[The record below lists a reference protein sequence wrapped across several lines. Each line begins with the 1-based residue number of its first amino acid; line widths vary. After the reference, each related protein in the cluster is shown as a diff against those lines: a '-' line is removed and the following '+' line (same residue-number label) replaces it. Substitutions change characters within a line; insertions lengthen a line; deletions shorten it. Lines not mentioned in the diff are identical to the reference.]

1 LLNELPDLLRRAL
14 RDHED
19 LDGVDFDL
27 FVVDEYQ
34 DLNACELEILR
45 TLAARGISV
54 VAIGDDDQ
62 SIYSFRKAHPAGIR
76 RFLDEFAGARNYVIS
91 VCQRLPT
98 RIAQWAQHVIAGDV
112 QRAKPPIQCRPGAAE
127 GTAALLNFGSE
138 ITEARGVA
146 NLIVWLRDT
155 EQVPLSEILLLCR
168 TDHLGTFTRPLKA
181 ELTRRGISVFDP
193 SEVGATLSDPQNRP
207 LLATLRLV
215 VNRNDSLAWWNLMRL
230 EGGMG
235 DRFVSH
241 IYDKA
246 NEGGATFAET
256 LVAEAAR
263 GFEGL
268 PAELKRRGLQF
279 YQRVSELLDRT
290 TLPEARE
297 RMEWGGWIAEL
308 AAAGRLPPFSDA
320 LRALFGQ
327 IDGSYTETDEG
338 LGRYLSQLQPLA
350 EDLARAQSDGVR
362 LMTMVGSK
370 GLTVRATIVVG
381 VDNDL
386 IPRPAQDINE
396 ERRLLYVAMTR
407 SQEYLFLTRANRRRG
422 PAARAGHANP
432 GRRTYTELLRAGL
445 VESENGAEFLGRLNG
460 PPN

>member
-279 YQRVSELLDRT
+279 YQWVSELLDRT

-308 AAAGRLPPFSDA
+308 AAAGRLPP
-320 LRALFGQ
+320 
-327 IDGSYTETDEG
+327 
-338 LGRYLSQLQPLA
+338 
-350 EDLARAQSDGVR
+350 
-362 LMTMVGSK
+362 
-370 GLTVRATIVVG
+370 
-381 VDNDL
+381 
-386 IPRPAQDINE
+386 
-396 ERRLLYVAMTR
+396 
-407 SQEYLFLTRANRRRG
+407 
-422 PAARAGHANP
+422 AA
-432 GRRTYTELLRAGL
+432 
-445 VESENGAEFLGRLNG
+445 VQ
-460 PPN
+460 